1 VARFGEG
8 LLGGLQLKWREIG
21 SMAGWRM
28 RILRACAG
36 VFLCAATLTGASLA
50 AAAQRIPE
58 DLAARLNP
66 RQMTAYRDYLAARA
80 PFERRLDMYWAE
92 VESLRDG
99 RRRKRAAGAAFGAAD
114 YVPEHP
120 PQYEGPPL
128 PSDVAKVIV
137 ELRPPKPETEIAGLH
152 DFLKA
157 AKSQYGYVPAA
168 IAEREF
174 KRRYALEALRVGLEK
189 GQVIDVYALETGG
202 RGVYDMQ
209 AGIDPE
215 TRRGRPISTAL
226 GYAQL
231 LAANSVNEVAK
242 HGPSFIA
249 RLEGMAREPGVS
261 PRRAAYL
268 RRKAAIIGKMVR
280 VAKSVPYR
288 WSRHVA
294 LANTPRGQGI
304 HAVNLDPDIGPWL
317 QVIKLRGVLDHGIQ
331 SGRAGLS
338 GPELELMNL
347 AGPGTGLEMMTP
359 IGRRMPTANFFARAA
374 YYRNTIV
381 REKTGAELL
390 AALEQ
395 RMRANEKRAGAVE
408 FARIFDE
415 IARSRR

>member
-1 VARFGEG
+1 
-8 LLGGLQLKWREIG
+8 
-21 SMAGWRM
+21 MNGWQ
-28 RILRACAG
+28 LRAFRVCAG
-36 VFLCAATLTGASLA
+36 ALICGLAIAGASLA
-50 AAAQRIPE
+50 AAAQRIPD
-58 DLAARLNP
+58 DLAARLSE
-66 RQMTAYRDYLAARA
+66 RQLTAYRAYLAARA
-80 PFERRLDMYWAE
+80 PFDRRLDAYWEE
-92 VESLRDG
+92 VDSLRQG
-99 RRRKRAAGAAFGAAD
+99 RRRKRSSGTSFSAAD
-114 YVPEHP
+114 YAPDHP

-128 PSDVAKVIV
+128 PSDVAKIIAD
-137 ELRPPKPETEIAGLH
+137 LKPPKPDSEIAGLH
-152 DFLKA
+152 DFLAA

-168 IAEREF
+168 IPETEF
-174 KRRYALEALRVGLEK
+174 KRRYALEALRVGLTK
-189 GQVIDVYALETGG
+189 AQVIDVYALETGG

-242 HGPSFIA
+242 HGPSFVT
-249 RLEGMAREPGVS
+249 RLENMARAQGVS
-261 PRRAAYL
+261 PGRAAYL
-268 RRKAAIIGKMVR
+268 KRKAAIIRKMVR
-280 VAKSVPYR
+280 AAKSVPYQ

-294 LANTPRGQGI
+294 LGNTPRGQGI
-304 HAVNLDPDIGPWL
+304 HALNLDPDVGPWL
-317 QVIKLRGVLDHGIQ
+317 QVIKLRGVLDHGLHA
-331 SGRAGLS
+331 GRTGLS

-359 IGRRMPTANFFARAA
+359 IGRRMPTTNFFARAA

-395 RMRANEKRAGAVE
+395 RMRVNEKRAGAVE

-415 IARSRR
+415 IARGRR